1 MHEERGYK
9 GLVYEI
15 AARLFDFV
23 KAADTRDGLIIRHRS
38 FGAEAC
44 EIFTRTE
51 NKADSE
57 ATVGRKKA
65 RARPCIKTA
74 TITREGNYLVVPD

>member
-23 KAADTRDGLIIRHRS
+23 KAADTRDGLITRHRS
-38 FGAEAC
+38 FGAEAFSAQRRVRYLL
-44 EIFTRTE
+44 ERKTRLI
-51 NKADSE
+51 
-57 ATVGRKKA
+57 V
-65 RARPCIKTA
+65 RP
-74 TITREGNYLVVPD
+74 R